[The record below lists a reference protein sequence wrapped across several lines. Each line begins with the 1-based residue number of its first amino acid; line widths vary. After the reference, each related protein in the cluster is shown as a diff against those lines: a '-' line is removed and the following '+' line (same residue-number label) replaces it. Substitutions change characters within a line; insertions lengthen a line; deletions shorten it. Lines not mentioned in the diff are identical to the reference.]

1 MQNQNPMYADM
12 LRVFSKAEL
21 EGGSLFSKLV
31 VVGKTAGQL
40 KEVKG
45 VVDKSIGLG
54 KALNYAGTHGLSSI
68 NSSAG
73 YKIASGAVKSVA
85 SSAAMNSD
93 QNWFMKI
100 VSTLKQKLTEF
111 LSSITDFGN
120 DLKQKLFA
128 LLPDVVSKTLGEVLQ
143 HAGNIKAALES
154 AYKTITKTM
163 HYLKSDG
170 MTMLATNKVGSYVII
185 SIREQIKGAAV
196 SSSIATLQ
204 SGGTILVNSLSAG
217 VGAAVTTIAN
227 AIVSIFKFFVSLIK
241 KWKMEKEYNE
251 FKKKC
256 TTYLINV
263 QSMSDERLEQFF
275 AEHIRKIPIL
285 AAYIVCIP
293 RYGSPYNFLKI
304 LDVTPPNAHKR
315 ISLSR
320 GIRKIKS
327 KILGTT
333 LDSDKVAHQ
342 KNILSSF
349 ELLKEESREFIKECP
364 ISLESKTPGVLEVL
378 KAARSQMNFLPGSDL
393 DASKVAHALH
403 KSKLSKIHAG
413 KAHHVTAR
421 LDLLIRSDRWA

>member
-21 EGGSLFSKLV
+21 EGGSLFSKLT
-31 VVGKTAGQL
+31 VVGKTASKL
-40 KEVKG
+40 NEIKG
-45 VVDKSIGLG
+45 EAENSMGLG
-54 KALNYAGTHGLSSI
+54 RALNYAGTHGMSSI
-68 NSSAG
+68 DSSNG
-73 YKIASGAVKSVA
+73 YKLASGTAKSVA
-85 SSAAMNSD
+85 SSAAMNSNE
-93 QNWFMKI
+93 NWFMKI
-100 VSTLKQKLTEF
+100 VSTLKMKLTEF
-111 LSSITDFGN
+111 LSSMTEIGN
-120 DLKQKLFA
+120 DLKQKLFD
-128 LLPDVVSKTLGEVLQ
+128 LLPKVVSKTLGEVLQ
-143 HAGNIKAALES
+143 HAGNIKAALQS
-154 AYKTITKTM
+154 AHKTITKTM

-170 MTMLATNKVGSYVII
+170 MKTLATNKVGSYVIV
-185 SIREQIKGAAV
+185 SIREQIKAAAV

-227 AIVSIFKFFVSLIK
+227 AIVSIFQFFVSLVK
-241 KWKMEKEYNE
+241 KWKMEKAYNE

-256 TTYLINV
+256 TTYLINI
-263 QSMSDERLEQFF
+263 QSMSDDRLEQFF
-275 AEHIRKIPIL
+275 ADHIRKIPIL
-285 AAYIVCIP
+285 AAYIICIP
-293 RYGSPYNFLKI
+293 RYGSPYNFLKM
-304 LDVTPPNAHKR
+304 LDVTPPDAHKR

-320 GIRKIKS
+320 GIRKMKS

-333 LDSDKVAHQ
+333 PDSDKVAHQ

-349 ELLKEESREFIKECP
+349 ELLKEESREFIKKCP

-378 KAARSQMNFLPGSDL
+378 KAARGQMNFLPGSDL

-403 KSKLSKIHAG
+403 KSKVG